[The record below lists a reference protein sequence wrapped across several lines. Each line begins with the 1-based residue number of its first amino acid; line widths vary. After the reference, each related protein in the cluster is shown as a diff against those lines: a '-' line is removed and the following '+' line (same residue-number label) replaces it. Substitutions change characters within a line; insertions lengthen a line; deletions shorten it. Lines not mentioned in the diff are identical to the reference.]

1 MKSFLLMIAFMFFG
15 VVGGY
20 LVPLFLHD
28 IVGFPIELPIC
39 VLLGLVLSMQV
50 LNYMTQTGLLE
61 KIAKRIT

>member
-1 MKSFLLMIAFMFFG
+1 MFFG
-15 VVGGY
+15 IVGGY
-20 LVPLFLHD
+20 VVPLFLHD

-61 KIAKRIT
+61 KIVKRIT